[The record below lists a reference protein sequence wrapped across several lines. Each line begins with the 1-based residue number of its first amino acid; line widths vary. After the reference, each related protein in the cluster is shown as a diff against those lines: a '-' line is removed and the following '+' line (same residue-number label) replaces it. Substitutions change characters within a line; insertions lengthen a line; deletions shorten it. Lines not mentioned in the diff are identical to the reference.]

1 MRILSLMFTLFVVS
15 VSAQEFISSVD
26 SVDIENVIIS
36 VSRVADNA
44 PVTYTNVDQAQINEI
59 YIGQDPAVLI
69 ERLVPSIVSYSD
81 GGTDIGNY
89 SQFRLRGIDQDRLN
103 ISLNGVPLN
112 DMVDHGTFFSNF
124 SDFGNSVES
133 IQVIRGVGA
142 NSVGAASYG
151 GSVNFESPNRKLWYV
166 TCQCRGAIWTYR

>member
-1 MRILSLMFTLFVVS
+1 MRILSLLFTLFVGS
-15 VSAQEFISSVD
+15 VSAQEFVSSVD

-89 SQFRLRGIDQDRLN
+89 SQFRLCL
-103 ISLNGVPLN
+103 LY
-112 DMVDHGTFFSNF
+112 T
-124 SDFGNSVES
+124 
-133 IQVIRGVGA
+133 
-142 NSVGAASYG
+142 
-151 GSVNFESPNRKLWYV
+151 SPSPRDLS
-166 TCQCRGAIWTYR
+166 TSRMPSSA